1 MLAKPLRMYM
11 IDAAYSSGEEQIK
24 GSIEEGKLADLTI
37 LSHDPR
43 KVPSN
48 EIADIAVEMTIVDG
62 VVYSKQ

>member
-1 MLAKPLRMYM
+1 MYM
-11 IDAAYSSGEEQIK
+11 IDAAYSSGEEQIE

-48 EIADIAVEMTIVDG
+48 EIADIAVEMTIVG
-62 VVYSKQ
+62 GEVVYSKQ